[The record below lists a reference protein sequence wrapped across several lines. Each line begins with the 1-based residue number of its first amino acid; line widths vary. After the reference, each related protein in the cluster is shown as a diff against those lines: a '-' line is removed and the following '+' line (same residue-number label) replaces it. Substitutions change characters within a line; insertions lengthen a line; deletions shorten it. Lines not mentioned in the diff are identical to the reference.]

1 MEERNQDNF
10 NQMES
15 QAKYPWSTNWSLEN
29 HYQPWY
35 DDRRDYNTNAPSYY
49 DYLANTNRYLDKLTW
64 LTNRVARRNIN
75 VQSTNA
81 IHYTKEFDWIDEG
94 KERGINWHDV
104 INLKCELVLSK
115 LVKRLQYQ
123 QLDGQYKDLESPNS
137 LVIENDG
144 LYNPDV
150 TNYLLELNK
159 DLRGLNQKLETLKA
173 DILREVDQRNQAMT
187 EKMKEFERK
196 IDEKIGGIQ
205 GQQNQGMTQEQ
216 INNLAKALAD
226 STSALN
232 KLTKNEQSL
241 QALLNSVFASGG
253 ITNNE
258 IGTTTFKE
266 NVNLVTGN
274 INVYTSDD
282 KINYLASHANTTDK
296 QNDLMVK

>member
-15 QAKYPWSTNWSLEN
+15 HAKYPWSSNCSLEN

-81 IHYTKEFDWIDEG
+81 IRYIKEFDWIDEG
-94 KERGINWHDV
+94 KERGINWHDI

-123 QLDGQYKDLESPNS
+123 QLDGTYKDLESPNS
-137 LVIENDG
+137 LIIENDG

-159 DLRGLNQKLETLKA
+159 DVRALNTKIDNLKA
-173 DILREVDQRNQAMT
+173 DILKAVD
-187 EKMKEFERK
+187 EKTKEFERR
-196 IDEKIGGIQ
+196 IDEKINNIRVPE
-205 GQQNQGMTQEQ
+205 QNQQVNEKKVNEL
-216 INNLAKALAD
+216 ID
-226 STSALN
+226 N
-232 KLTKNEQSL
+232 KLTEIKPKVDNINRAVEKIVNN
-241 QALLNSVFASGG
+241 LNTSGA
-253 ITNNE
+253 TD
-258 IGTTTFKE
+258 GTELATF
-266 NVNLVTGN
+266 NIVSNIAHGN
-274 INVYTSDD
+274 INIYTTEN
-282 KINYLASHANTTDK
+282 KQGYITTRK
-296 QNDLMVK
+296 VEGENDLWVK

>member
-15 QAKYPWSTNWSLEN
+15 HAKYPWSTNWSLEN

-35 DDRRDYNTNAPSYY
+35 DDRRDYNTNVPSYY

-81 IHYTKEFDWIDEG
+81 IHYTKEFDWIDEN

-137 LVIENDG
+137 LIIENDG

-159 DLRGLNQKLETLKA
+159 DVRALNTKIDNLKA
-173 DILREVDQRNQAMT
+173 DILRAVD
-187 EKMKEFERK
+187 EKTKEFERR
-196 IDEKIGGIQ
+196 IDEKINNIRVPE
-205 GQQNQGMTQEQ
+205 QNQQVNETKVNEL
-216 INNLAKALAD
+216 ID
-226 STSALN
+226 N
-232 KLTKNEQSL
+232 KLNGIKPKVDNINRAVEKIVTN
-241 QALLNSVFASGG
+241 LNMSGA
-253 ITNNE
+253 TD
-258 IGTTTFKE
+258 GTELATF
-266 NVNLVTGN
+266 NLVSNIAHGN
-274 INVYTSDD
+274 INLYTTEN
-282 KINYLASHANTTDK
+282 KQGYITTRK
-296 QNDLMVK
+296 VEGENDLWVK

>member
-15 QAKYPWSTNWSLEN
+15 HAKYPWSTNWSMEN

-35 DDRRDYNTNAPSYY
+35 DDRRDYNTNALSYY

-81 IHYTKEFDWIDEG
+81 IHYTKEFDWIDEN

-137 LVIENDG
+137 LIIENDG

-159 DLRGLNQKLETLKA
+159 DVRALNTKIDNLKA
-173 DILREVDQRNQAMT
+173 DILRAVD
-187 EKMKEFERK
+187 EKTKEFERR
-196 IDEKIGGIQ
+196 IDEKINNIRVPE
-205 GQQNQGMTQEQ
+205 QNQQVNE
-216 INNLAKALAD
+216 IKVNELID
-226 STSALN
+226 N
-232 KLTKNEQSL
+232 KLNGIKPKVDNINRAVEKIVTN
-241 QALLNSVFASGG
+241 LNTSGAAD
-253 ITNNE
+253 
-258 IGTTTFKE
+258 GTELATF
-266 NVNLVTGN
+266 NLVSNIAHGN
-274 INVYTSDD
+274 INIYTTEN
-282 KINYLASHANTTDK
+282 KQGYITTRK
-296 QNDLMVK
+296 VEGENDLWVK

>member
-15 QAKYPWSTNWSLEN
+15 HAKYPRSTNWSLQN

-81 IHYTKEFDWIDEG
+81 IHYTKEFDWIDEN

-115 LVKRLQYQ
+115 LVKRLQYL

-137 LVIENDG
+137 LIIENDG

-159 DLRGLNQKLETLKA
+159 DVRALNTKIDNLKA
-173 DILREVDQRNQAMT
+173 DILRAVD
-187 EKMKEFERK
+187 EKTKEFERR
-196 IDEKIGGIQ
+196 IDEKINNIRVPE
-205 GQQNQGMTQEQ
+205 QNQQVNETKVNEL
-216 INNLAKALAD
+216 ID
-226 STSALN
+226 N
-232 KLTKNEQSL
+232 KLNGIKPKVDNINRAVEKIVTN
-241 QALLNSVFASGG
+241 LNTSGA
-253 ITNNE
+253 TD
-258 IGTTTFKE
+258 GTELATF
-266 NVNLVTGN
+266 NLVSNIAHGN
-274 INVYTSDD
+274 INIYTTEN
-282 KINYLASHANTTDK
+282 KQGYITTRK
-296 QNDLMVK
+296 VEGENDLWVK

>member
-1 MEERNQDNF
+1 MMERETDNF
-10 NQMES
+10 NQLES
-15 QAKYPWSTNWSLEN
+15 KSKQPWSTNWSMEN

-81 IHYTKEFDWIDEG
+81 IRYTKEFDWIDEG
-94 KERGINWHDV
+94 RERGINWHDV

-123 QLDGQYKDLESPNS
+123 QLDGQYIDLEIPNS

-144 LYNPDV
+144 LYNPDYI
-150 TNYLLELNK
+150 NYITKLNQ
-159 DLRGLNQKLETLKA
+159 DLRALNSKLETLKSE
-173 DILREVDQRNQAMT
+173 ILREVDNRNNTMI

-196 IDEKIGGIQ
+196 IDEKINNAQ
-205 GQQNQGMTQEQ
+205 GNQQQGMTQEQ
-216 INNLAKALAD
+216 INDLAKALAD

-266 NVNLVTGN
+266 NVNIVTGN
-274 INVYTSDD
+274 INVYTSED
-282 KINYLASHANTTDK
+282 KINYLASHATTTDK
-296 QNDLMVK
+296 TNDLMVK

>member
-15 QAKYPWSTNWSLEN
+15 HAKYPWSTNWSLEN

-81 IHYTKEFDWIDEG
+81 IKYTKEYDWIDEG
-94 KERGINWHDV
+94 KERGINWHDI

-123 QLDGQYKDLESPNS
+123 QLDGTYKDLESPNS

-150 TNYLLELNK
+150 TNYLIELNK
-159 DLRGLNQKLETLKA
+159 DVRALNTKIENLKA
-173 DILREVDQRNQAMT
+173 DILRAVD
-187 EKMKEFERK
+187 EKTKEFERR
-196 IDEKIGGIQ
+196 IDEKINNIRVPE
-205 GQQNQGMTQEQ
+205 QNQQVNETKVNEL
-216 INNLAKALAD
+216 ID
-226 STSALN
+226 N
-232 KLTKNEQSL
+232 KLTEIKPKVDNINRAVEKIVSN
-241 QALLNSVFASGG
+241 LNTSGA
-253 ITNNE
+253 TD
-258 IGTTTFKE
+258 GTELATF
-266 NVNLVTGN
+266 NIISNIAHGN
-274 INVYTSDD
+274 INLYTTEN
-282 KINYLASHANTTDK
+282 KQGYITTRK
-296 QNDLMVK
+296 VEGENDLWVK

>member
-15 QAKYPWSTNWSLEN
+15 HAKYPWSTNWSLEN

-81 IHYTKEFDWIDEG
+81 IRYTKEFDWIYEG
-94 KERGINWHDV
+94 KERGINWHDI

-115 LVKRLQYQ
+115 LVKRFQYQ
-123 QLDGQYKDLESPNS
+123 QLDGRYKDLEGPNS

-159 DLRGLNQKLETLKA
+159 DVRALNTKIDNLKA
-173 DILREVDQRNQAMT
+173 DILRAVD
-187 EKMKEFERK
+187 EKTKEFERR
-196 IDEKIGGIQ
+196 IDEKINNIRVPE
-205 GQQNQGMTQEQ
+205 QNQQVNETKVNELIDNKLNGIKPKVDNINRAVET
-216 INNLAKALAD
+216 IVNNLNTSGATD
-226 STSALN
+226 STELA
-232 KLTKNEQSL
+232 
-241 QALLNSVFASGG
+241 
-253 ITNNE
+253 
-258 IGTTTFKE
+258 TF
-266 NVNLVTGN
+266 NIISNIAHGN
-274 INVYTSDD
+274 INLYTTEN
-282 KINYLASHANTTDK
+282 KQGYITTRK
-296 QNDLMVK
+296 TEGENDLWVK

>member
-15 QAKYPWSTNWSLEN
+15 HAKYPWSTNWSLEN
-29 HYQPWY
+29 HFQPWY

-81 IHYTKEFDWIDEG
+81 IHYTKEFDWIDEN

-115 LVKRLQYQ
+115 LVKKLQYQ

-137 LVIENDG
+137 LIIENDG

-159 DLRGLNQKLETLKA
+159 DVRELNTKIDNLKS
-173 DILREVDQRNQAMT
+173 DILRAVD
-187 EKMKEFERK
+187 EKTKEFERR
-196 IDEKIGGIQ
+196 IDEKINNIRVPE
-205 GQQNQGMTQEQ
+205 QNQQVNETKVNELIDNKLNGIKPKVDNINRAVEK
-216 INNLAKALAD
+216 IVNNLNTSGATDGTELA
-226 STSALN
+226 
-232 KLTKNEQSL
+232 
-241 QALLNSVFASGG
+241 
-253 ITNNE
+253 
-258 IGTTTFKE
+258 TF
-266 NVNLVTGN
+266 NIISNIAHGN
-274 INVYTSDD
+274 INIYTTEN
-282 KINYLASHANTTDK
+282 KQGYITTRK
-296 QNDLMVK
+296 VEGENDLWVK

>member
-1 MEERNQDNF
+1 MEERKTDNF

-15 QAKYPWSTNWSLEN
+15 HAKYPWSTNWSMEN

-81 IHYTKEFDWIDEG
+81 IKYTKEYDWIDEG
-94 KERGINWHDV
+94 KERGINWHDI
-104 INLKCELVLSK
+104 INLKCEIVLSK

-123 QLDGQYKDLESPNS
+123 QLDGTYKDLESPNS

-159 DLRGLNQKLETLKA
+159 DVRALNTKIDNLKA
-173 DILREVDQRNQAMT
+173 DILRAVDEKNNAMQ
-187 EKMKEFERK
+187 EKMREFENR
-196 IDEKIGGIQ
+196 IDEKIRNINENNH
-205 GQQNQGMTQEQ
+205 QNENPQVNETKVNEL
-216 INNLAKALAD
+216 ID
-226 STSALN
+226 N
-232 KLTKNEQSL
+232 KLTEIKPKVDNINRAVEKIVNN
-241 QALLNSVFASGG
+241 LNTSGA
-253 ITNNE
+253 TD
-258 IGTTTFKE
+258 GTELATF
-266 NVNLVTGN
+266 NIISNIAHGN
-274 INVYTSDD
+274 INLYTTEN
-282 KINYLASHANTTDK
+282 KQGYITTRK
-296 QNDLMVK
+296 VEGENDLWVK

>member
-1 MEERNQDNF
+1 MEEINQDNF
-10 NQMES
+10 NQIES
-15 QAKYPWSTNWSLEN
+15 YSKYPFSTNWSLEN

-49 DYLANTNRYLDKLTW
+49 DYLANTNRYLNKLTW

-81 IHYTKEFDWIDEG
+81 IRYTKELDWIDEG
-94 KERGINWHDV
+94 KELGINWHDV

-159 DLRGLNQKLETLKA
+159 DLRALNNKIDNLKA
-173 DILREVDQRNQAMT
+173 DILRAVD
-187 EKMKEFERK
+187 EKTKEFEHR
-196 IDEKIGGIQ
+196 IDEKINNIRVPE
-205 GQQNQGMTQEQ
+205 QNQQVNETKVNEL
-216 INNLAKALAD
+216 ID
-226 STSALN
+226 N
-232 KLTKNEQSL
+232 KLTEIKPKVDNINRAVEKIVTN
-241 QALLNSVFASGG
+241 LNTSGA
-253 ITNNE
+253 TDSAE
-258 IGTTTFKE
+258 LATF
-266 NVNLVTGN
+266 NLVSSIAHGN
-274 INVYTSDD
+274 INIYTTENKQGYISTR
-282 KINYLASHANTTDK
+282 KIEGE
-296 QNDLMVK
+296 NDLWVK

>member
-1 MEERNQDNF
+1 MEERNTDNF

-15 QAKYPWSTNWSLEN
+15 HAKYPWSTNWSMEN

-81 IHYTKEFDWIDEG
+81 IHYTKEFDWIDEN

-137 LVIENDG
+137 LIIENDG

-159 DLRGLNQKLETLKA
+159 DVRALNTKMENLKT
-173 DILREVDQRNQAMT
+173 DILRAVDQKT
-187 EKMKEFERK
+187 KEFERR
-196 IDEKIGGIQ
+196 IDEKINNIRVPDN
-205 GQQNQGMTQEQ
+205 QNQQVNETKVNELIDNKLNGIKPKVDNINRAVEK
-216 INNLAKALAD
+216 IVNNLNISGATDGTELA
-226 STSALN
+226 
-232 KLTKNEQSL
+232 
-241 QALLNSVFASGG
+241 
-253 ITNNE
+253 
-258 IGTTTFKE
+258 TF
-266 NVNLVTGN
+266 NLVSNIAHGN
-274 INVYTSDD
+274 INIYTTEN
-282 KINYLASHANTTDK
+282 KQGYITTRK
-296 QNDLMVK
+296 VEGENDLWVK

>member
-15 QAKYPWSTNWSLEN
+15 HAKYPWTTNWSLEN

-81 IHYTKEFDWIDEG
+81 IRYTKEFDWIDEG
-94 KERGINWHDV
+94 KEKGINWHDV

-137 LVIENDG
+137 LIIENDG

-159 DLRGLNQKLETLKA
+159 DVRALNTKIDNLKA
-173 DILREVDQRNQAMT
+173 DILRAVD
-187 EKMKEFERK
+187 EKTKEFERR
-196 IDEKIGGIQ
+196 IDEKINNIRVPE
-205 GQQNQGMTQEQ
+205 QNQQVNETKVNELIDNKLNEMKPKVDNINRAVET
-216 INNLAKALAD
+216 IVNNLNTSGATDGTELA
-226 STSALN
+226 
-232 KLTKNEQSL
+232 
-241 QALLNSVFASGG
+241 
-253 ITNNE
+253 
-258 IGTTTFKE
+258 TF
-266 NVNLVTGN
+266 NIVSNIAHGN
-274 INVYTSDD
+274 INIYTTEN
-282 KINYLASHANTTDK
+282 KQGYITTRK
-296 QNDLMVK
+296 TEGENDLWVK

>member
-15 QAKYPWSTNWSLEN
+15 HAKYPWSTNWSLEN

-81 IHYTKEFDWIDEG
+81 ISYTKEFDWIDEN

-173 DILREVDQRNQAMT
+173 DILREVDQRNNAMT

-205 GQQNQGMTQEQ
+205 GQQNQGMSQEQ
-216 INNLAKALAD
+216 INDLAKALAD

-241 QALLNSVFASGG
+241 QAMLNSVFATGG

-258 IGTTTFKE
+258 IGSTAFKE
-266 NVNLVTGN
+266 NVNLLTGN
-274 INVYTSDD
+274 INIYTTED
-282 KINYLASHANTTDK
+282 KNGYIKSRQNESE
-296 QNDLMVK
+296 NDLWVK

>member
-1 MEERNQDNF
+1 MEERNKDNF
-10 NQMES
+10 NQIES
-15 QAKYPWSTNWSLEN
+15 HAKYPWSTNWSLEN

-49 DYLANTNRYLDKLTW
+49 DYLSNTNRYLDKLTW

-81 IHYTKEFDWIDEG
+81 IHYTKDFDWIDEN

-137 LVIENDG
+137 LIIENDG

-159 DLRGLNQKLETLKA
+159 DVRALNTKIDNLKA
-173 DILREVDQRNQAMT
+173 DILRAVD
-187 EKMKEFERK
+187 EKTKEFERR
-196 IDEKIGGIQ
+196 IDEKINNIRVPE
-205 GQQNQGMTQEQ
+205 QNQQVNETKVNEL
-216 INNLAKALAD
+216 ID
-226 STSALN
+226 N
-232 KLTKNEQSL
+232 KLNGIKPKVDNINRAVEKIVTNL
-241 QALLNSVFASGG
+241 HTSGA
-253 ITNNE
+253 TD
-258 IGTTTFKE
+258 GTELATF
-266 NVNLVTGN
+266 NLVSNIAHGN
-274 INVYTSDD
+274 INIYTTEN
-282 KINYLASHANTTDK
+282 KQGYITTRK
-296 QNDLMVK
+296 VEGENDLWVK

>member
-1 MEERNQDNF
+1 MEERNKDNF

-15 QAKYPWSTNWSLEN
+15 HAKYPWSTNWSLEN

-81 IHYTKEFDWIDEG
+81 IQYTKEFDWIDEN

-137 LVIENDG
+137 LIIENDG
-144 LYNPDV
+144 LFNPDV
-150 TNYLLELNK
+150 TNYILELNK
-159 DLRGLNQKLETLKA
+159 DVRALNNKIDNLKA
-173 DILREVDQRNQAMT
+173 DILRAVD
-187 EKMKEFERK
+187 EKTKEFEHR
-196 IDEKIGGIQ
+196 IDEKINNIRVPE
-205 GQQNQGMTQEQ
+205 QNQQVNETKVNEL
-216 INNLAKALAD
+216 ID
-226 STSALN
+226 N
-232 KLTKNEQSL
+232 KLIEIKPKVDNINRAVEKIVTN
-241 QALLNSVFASGG
+241 LNTSGA
-253 ITNNE
+253 TDSAE
-258 IGTTTFKE
+258 LATF
-266 NVNLVTGN
+266 NLVSSIAHGN
-274 INVYTSDD
+274 INIYTTEN
-282 KINYLASHANTTDK
+282 KQGYITTRK
-296 QNDLMVK
+296 LEGENDLWVK

>member
-1 MEERNQDNF
+1 MEERNKDNF

-15 QAKYPWSTNWSLEN
+15 HAKYPWSTNWSLEN

-81 IHYTKEFDWIDEG
+81 IHYTKEFDWIDEN

-137 LVIENDG
+137 LIIENDG

-159 DLRGLNQKLETLKA
+159 DVRALNTKIDNLKA
-173 DILREVDQRNQAMT
+173 DILRAVD
-187 EKMKEFERK
+187 EKTKEFEHR
-196 IDEKIGGIQ
+196 IDEKINNIRVPE
-205 GQQNQGMTQEQ
+205 QNQQVNETKVNEL
-216 INNLAKALAD
+216 ID
-226 STSALN
+226 N
-232 KLTKNEQSL
+232 KLTEIKPKVDNINRAVEKIVTN
-241 QALLNSVFASGG
+241 LNTSGA
-253 ITNNE
+253 TDSAE
-258 IGTTTFKE
+258 LATF
-266 NVNLVTGN
+266 NLVSNIAHGN
-274 INVYTSDD
+274 INIYTTEN
-282 KINYLASHANTTDK
+282 KQGYITTRK
-296 QNDLMVK
+296 VEGENDLWVK

>member
-15 QAKYPWSTNWSLEN
+15 HAKYPWATNWSLEN

-94 KERGINWHDV
+94 KERGINWHDIV
-104 INLKCELVLSK
+104 NLKCELVLSK

-137 LVIENDG
+137 LIIENDG

-159 DLRGLNQKLETLKA
+159 DVRALNTKIDNLKA
-173 DILREVDQRNQAMT
+173 DILRAVD
-187 EKMKEFERK
+187 EKTKEFERR
-196 IDEKIGGIQ
+196 IDEKINNIRVPE
-205 GQQNQGMTQEQ
+205 QNQQVNETKVNEL
-216 INNLAKALAD
+216 ID
-226 STSALN
+226 N
-232 KLTKNEQSL
+232 KLNGIKPKVDNINRAVEKIVTN
-241 QALLNSVFASGG
+241 LNTSGA
-253 ITNNE
+253 TD
-258 IGTTTFKE
+258 GTELATF
-266 NVNLVTGN
+266 NLVSNIAHGN
-274 INVYTSDD
+274 INIYTTEN
-282 KINYLASHANTTDK
+282 KQGYITTRK
-296 QNDLMVK
+296 VEGENDLWVK

>member
-15 QAKYPWSTNWSLEN
+15 HAKYPWSTNWSLEN

-81 IHYTKEFDWIDEG
+81 IHYTKEFDWIDEN

-137 LVIENDG
+137 LIIENDG

-150 TNYLLELNK
+150 TNYLIELNK
-159 DLRGLNQKLETLKA
+159 DVRALNTKIDNLKA
-173 DILREVDQRNQAMT
+173 DILKAVD
-187 EKMKEFERK
+187 EKTKEFERR
-196 IDEKIGGIQ
+196 IDEKINNIRVPE
-205 GQQNQGMTQEQ
+205 QNQQVNETKVNEL
-216 INNLAKALAD
+216 ID
-226 STSALN
+226 N
-232 KLTKNEQSL
+232 KLNGIKPKVDNINRAVEKIVTN
-241 QALLNSVFASGG
+241 LNTSGA
-253 ITNNE
+253 TD
-258 IGTTTFKE
+258 GTELATF
-266 NVNLVTGN
+266 NLVSNIAHGN
-274 INVYTSDD
+274 INIYTTEN
-282 KINYLASHANTTDK
+282 KQGYITTRK
-296 QNDLMVK
+296 VEGENDLWVK

>member
-1 MEERNQDNF
+1 MEERNTDNF

-15 QAKYPWSTNWSLEN
+15 HAKYPWSTNWSMEN

-49 DYLANTNRYLDKLTW
+49 DYLANTSRYLDKLTW

-81 IHYTKEFDWIDEG
+81 IKYTKEYDWIDEG
-94 KERGINWHDV
+94 KERGINWHDI

-123 QLDGQYKDLESPNS
+123 QLDGTYKDLESPNS

-159 DLRGLNQKLETLKA
+159 DVRALNTKIDNLKA
-173 DILREVDQRNQAMT
+173 DILRAVD
-187 EKMKEFERK
+187 EKTQEFERR
-196 IDEKIGGIQ
+196 IDEKINNIRVPDN
-205 GQQNQGMTQEQ
+205 QNQQVNESKVNEL
-216 INNLAKALAD
+216 ID
-226 STSALN
+226 N
-232 KLTKNEQSL
+232 KLTEIKPKVDNINRAVEKIVNN
-241 QALLNSVFASGG
+241 LNTSGA
-253 ITNNE
+253 TDSAE
-258 IGTTTFKE
+258 LATF
-266 NVNLVTGN
+266 NLVSNIAHGN
-274 INVYTSDD
+274 INVYTTEN
-282 KINYLASHANTTDK
+282 KQGYITTRK
-296 QNDLMVK
+296 TEGENDLWVK

>member
-1 MEERNQDNF
+1 MEEINQDNF

-15 QAKYPWSTNWSLEN
+15 HAKYPWSTNWSMEN

-81 IHYTKEFDWIDEG
+81 IRYTKEFDWIDEG
-94 KERGINWHDV
+94 KERGINWHDIV
-104 INLKCELVLSK
+104 NLKCELVLSK

-159 DLRGLNQKLETLKA
+159 DVRALNTKIDNLKA
-173 DILREVDQRNQAMT
+173 DILRAVD
-187 EKMKEFERK
+187 EKTKEFERR
-196 IDEKIGGIQ
+196 IDEKINNIRVPE
-205 GQQNQGMTQEQ
+205 QNQQVNETKVNEL
-216 INNLAKALAD
+216 ID
-226 STSALN
+226 N
-232 KLTKNEQSL
+232 KLNGIKPKVDNINRAVEKIVTN
-241 QALLNSVFASGG
+241 LNTSGA
-253 ITNNE
+253 TD
-258 IGTTTFKE
+258 GTELATF
-266 NVNLVTGN
+266 NLVSNIAHGN
-274 INVYTSDD
+274 INIYTTEN
-282 KINYLASHANTTDK
+282 KQGYITTRK
-296 QNDLMVK
+296 VEGENDLWVK

>member
-1 MEERNQDNF
+1 MEEKNQDNF

-15 QAKYPWSTNWSLEN
+15 HAKYPWSTNWGLEN

-81 IHYTKEFDWIDEG
+81 IRYTKEYDWIDEN
-94 KERGINWHDV
+94 KERGINWHDI

-137 LVIENDG
+137 LIIENDG

-159 DLRGLNQKLETLKA
+159 DIRALNTKIDNLKA
-173 DILREVDQRNQAMT
+173 DILRAVD
-187 EKMKEFERK
+187 EKTKEFERR
-196 IDEKIGGIQ
+196 IDEKINNIRVPE
-205 GQQNQGMTQEQ
+205 QNQQVNETKVNELIDNKLNGIKPKVDNINRAVET
-216 INNLAKALAD
+216 IVNNLNTSGATDGVEL
-226 STSALN
+226 STFNIISNIAH
-232 KLTKNEQSL
+232 
-241 QALLNSVFASGG
+241 
-253 ITNNE
+253 
-258 IGTTTFKE
+258 
-266 NVNLVTGN
+266 GN
-274 INVYTSDD
+274 INIYTTEN
-282 KINYLASHANTTDK
+282 KQGYITTRKVEGD
-296 QNDLMVK
+296 NDLWVK

>member
-1 MEERNQDNF
+1 MEERNTDNF
-10 NQMES
+10 NKMES
-15 QAKYPWSTNWSLEN
+15 HAKYPWSTNWSLEN

-81 IHYTKEFDWIDEG
+81 IHYTKDFDWIDEN

-137 LVIENDG
+137 LIIENDG

-159 DLRGLNQKLETLKA
+159 DVRALNTIIDNLKA
-173 DILREVDQRNQAMT
+173 DILRAVD
-187 EKMKEFERK
+187 EKTKEFERR
-196 IDEKIGGIQ
+196 IDEKINNIRVPE
-205 GQQNQGMTQEQ
+205 QNQQVNETKVNEL
-216 INNLAKALAD
+216 ID
-226 STSALN
+226 N
-232 KLTKNEQSL
+232 KLNGIKPKVDNINRAVEKIVTN
-241 QALLNSVFASGG
+241 LNTSGA
-253 ITNNE
+253 TD
-258 IGTTTFKE
+258 GTELATF
-266 NVNLVTGN
+266 NLVSNIAHGN
-274 INVYTSDD
+274 INIYTTEN
-282 KINYLASHANTTDK
+282 KQGYITTRK
-296 QNDLMVK
+296 VEGENDLWVK

>member
-10 NQMES
+10 YQMES
-15 QAKYPWSTNWSLEN
+15 HAKYPWSTNWSLEN

-81 IHYTKEFDWIDEG
+81 IHYTKEFDWIDEN

-137 LVIENDG
+137 LIIENDG

-159 DLRGLNQKLETLKA
+159 DVRALNTKIDNLKA
-173 DILREVDQRNQAMT
+173 DILMAVD
-187 EKMKEFERK
+187 EKTKEFERR
-196 IDEKIGGIQ
+196 IDEKINNIRVPE
-205 GQQNQGMTQEQ
+205 QNQQVNETKVNEL
-216 INNLAKALAD
+216 ID
-226 STSALN
+226 N
-232 KLTKNEQSL
+232 KLNGIKPKVDNINRAVEKIVTN
-241 QALLNSVFASGG
+241 LNTSGA
-253 ITNNE
+253 TD
-258 IGTTTFKE
+258 GTELATF
-266 NVNLVTGN
+266 NLVSNIAHGN
-274 INVYTSDD
+274 INIYTTEN
-282 KINYLASHANTTDK
+282 KQGYITTRK
-296 QNDLMVK
+296 VEGENDLWVK

>member
-1 MEERNQDNF
+1 MEERNTDNF

-15 QAKYPWSTNWSLEN
+15 HAKYPWSTNWSMEN

-81 IHYTKEFDWIDEG
+81 IHYTKEFDWIDEN

-123 QLDGQYKDLESPNS
+123 QLDGQYKDLETPNS
-137 LVIENDG
+137 LIIENDG

-159 DLRGLNQKLETLKA
+159 DVRALNTKMENLKT
-173 DILREVDQRNQAMT
+173 DILRAVDQKT
-187 EKMKEFERK
+187 KEFERR
-196 IDEKIGGIQ
+196 IDEKINNIRVPDN
-205 GQQNQGMTQEQ
+205 QNQQVNETKVNEL
-216 INNLAKALAD
+216 ID
-226 STSALN
+226 N
-232 KLTKNEQSL
+232 KLNGIKPKVDNINRAVEKIVTN
-241 QALLNSVFASGG
+241 LNTSGA
-253 ITNNE
+253 TD
-258 IGTTTFKE
+258 GTELATF
-266 NVNLVTGN
+266 NLVSNIAHGN
-274 INVYTSDD
+274 INIYTTEN
-282 KINYLASHANTTDK
+282 KQGYITTRK
-296 QNDLMVK
+296 VEGENDLWVK

>member
-1 MEERNQDNF
+1 MEERNIDNF

-15 QAKYPWSTNWSLEN
+15 HSKYPWSTNWSLEN

-81 IHYTKEFDWIDEG
+81 IRYTKEFDWIDEG
-94 KERGINWHDV
+94 KERGINWHDI

-115 LVKRLQYQ
+115 LVKRFQYQ
-123 QLDGQYKDLESPNS
+123 KLDGRYKDLEGPNS

-159 DLRGLNQKLETLKA
+159 DVRALNTKIDNLKA
-173 DILREVDQRNQAMT
+173 DILRAVD
-187 EKMKEFERK
+187 EKTKEFERR
-196 IDEKIGGIQ
+196 IDEKINNIRVPDN
-205 GQQNQGMTQEQ
+205 QNQQVNETKVNEL
-216 INNLAKALAD
+216 ID
-226 STSALN
+226 N
-232 KLTKNEQSL
+232 KLTEIKPKVDNINRAVEKIVTN
-241 QALLNSVFASGG
+241 LNTSGA
-253 ITNNE
+253 TD
-258 IGTTTFKE
+258 GTELATF
-266 NVNLVTGN
+266 NLVSNIAHGN
-274 INVYTSDD
+274 INIYTTEN
-282 KINYLASHANTTDK
+282 KQGYITTRK
-296 QNDLMVK
+296 VEGENDLWVK

>member
-15 QAKYPWSTNWSLEN
+15 HAKYPWSSNWSLEN

-81 IHYTKEFDWIDEG
+81 IRYTKEFDWIDEG

-123 QLDGQYKDLESPNS
+123 QLNGQYKDLETPNS

-159 DLRGLNQKLETLKA
+159 DIRSIKQSLETLKEE
-173 DILREVDQRNQAMT
+173 ILREVDQRNNQMT
-187 EKMKEFERK
+187 EKMKEFEKK
-196 IDEKIGGIQ
+196 IDEKINNANGNQ
-205 GQQNQGMTQEQ
+205 SQGMTQEQ
-216 INNLAKALAD
+216 INDLAKALSD

-241 QALLNSVFASGG
+241 QTILNSIFVTGG

-258 IGTTTFKE
+258 IGSTAFKE

-274 INVYTSDD
+274 INIYTTEN
-282 KINYLASHANTTDK
+282 KQGYLLSK
-296 QNDLMVK
+296 QNESDNDLWVK

>member
-15 QAKYPWSTNWSLEN
+15 HAKYPWSTNWSMEN

-35 DDRRDYNTNAPSYY
+35 DDRRDYNTDAPSYY

-81 IHYTKEFDWIDEG
+81 IHYTKEFDWIDEN

-137 LVIENDG
+137 LIIENDG

-159 DLRGLNQKLETLKA
+159 DVRALNTKIDNLKA
-173 DILREVDQRNQAMT
+173 DILRAVD
-187 EKMKEFERK
+187 EKTKEFERR
-196 IDEKIGGIQ
+196 IDEKINNIRVPE
-205 GQQNQGMTQEQ
+205 QNQQVNETKVNEL
-216 INNLAKALAD
+216 ID
-226 STSALN
+226 N
-232 KLTKNEQSL
+232 KLNGIKPKVDNINRAVEKIVTN
-241 QALLNSVFASGG
+241 LNTSGA
-253 ITNNE
+253 TD
-258 IGTTTFKE
+258 GTELATF
-266 NVNLVTGN
+266 NLVSNIAHGN
-274 INVYTSDD
+274 INIYTTEN
-282 KINYLASHANTTDK
+282 KQGYITTRK
-296 QNDLMVK
+296 VEGENDLWVK

>member
-15 QAKYPWSTNWSLEN
+15 HAKYPWSTNWSLEN

-35 DDRRDYNTNAPSYY
+35 DDRRDYNTNALSYY
-49 DYLANTNRYLDKLTW
+49 DYLANTNRYLNKLTW

-81 IHYTKEFDWIDEG
+81 IHYTKEFDWIDEN

-123 QLDGQYKDLESPNS
+123 QLDGNYKDLESPNS

-144 LYNPDV
+144 LYNPDF

-159 DLRGLNQKLETLKA
+159 DVRALNTKIDNLKA
-173 DILREVDQRNQAMT
+173 DILRAVD
-187 EKMKEFERK
+187 EKTKEFERR
-196 IDEKIGGIQ
+196 IDEKINNIRVPE
-205 GQQNQGMTQEQ
+205 QNQQVNETKVNEL
-216 INNLAKALAD
+216 ID
-226 STSALN
+226 N
-232 KLTKNEQSL
+232 KLNGIKPKVDNINRAVEKIVTN
-241 QALLNSVFASGG
+241 LNTSGA
-253 ITNNE
+253 TD
-258 IGTTTFKE
+258 GTELATF
-266 NVNLVTGN
+266 NLVSNIAHGN
-274 INVYTSDD
+274 INIYTTEN
-282 KINYLASHANTTDK
+282 KQGYITTRK
-296 QNDLMVK
+296 VEGENDLWVK

>member
-1 MEERNQDNF
+1 MEEINKDNF

-15 QAKYPWSTNWSLEN
+15 HSKYPWSTNWSLEN
-29 HYQPWY
+29 HFNPWY

-81 IHYTKEFDWIDEG
+81 IHYTKEFDWIDEN

-123 QLDGQYKDLESPNS
+123 QLDGRYKDLEGPNS

-144 LYNPDV
+144 LYNPDF

-159 DLRGLNQKLETLKA
+159 DLRALNTKIDNLKA
-173 DILREVDQRNQAMT
+173 DILRAVD
-187 EKMKEFERK
+187 EKTKEFERR
-196 IDEKIGGIQ
+196 IDEKINNIRVPE
-205 GQQNQGMTQEQ
+205 QNQQVNETKVNEL
-216 INNLAKALAD
+216 IE
-226 STSALN
+226 N
-232 KLTKNEQSL
+232 KLTEIKPKVDNINRAVEKIVTN
-241 QALLNSVFASGG
+241 LNTSGA
-253 ITNNE
+253 TD
-258 IGTTTFKE
+258 GTELATF
-266 NVNLVTGN
+266 NLVSNIAHGN
-274 INVYTSDD
+274 INIYTTEN
-282 KINYLASHANTTDK
+282 KQGYITTRK
-296 QNDLMVK
+296 VEGENDLWVK